1 MPYTQLNNL
10 DFVNIKTALKDYMR
24 AQTDFT
30 DYDFEG
36 SALSNLLDVLAY
48 NTYYTAFNTNM
59 VANEMFLDSATLRD
73 NVVSLAKNLGY
84 VPKSIT
90 APKAVVDLELT
101 FTGGT
106 PPTSVTLT
114 AGSGFVS
121 NYDGSL
127 YRFVVTEDTKVSV
140 ANNVASF
147 TNLSIYEGSYL
158 TTNTTIDTTLK
169 NQRFII
175 ENSGVDTNTLKVRV
189 YQAVNSSVYDDYAV
203 ASNILDI
210 GATDKVF
217 FISEQEDENYEI
229 FFGDGVLGKKL
240 ENGNV
245 VQISYVVT
253 NGEVTNG
260 AKTFTFNG
268 LLEDQN
274 DTPVTTPFGITSLTT
289 VSNASGGAVIETIEK
304 IKYNAPKF
312 YGSQNRAVTQN
323 DYKAIVRNLYP
334 AVSDIIVFGGEDQEP
349 PAYGKVFLSVKPTEA
364 AALSAFTKR
373 DLKEKLKKHTV
384 ASIRPEFVDPSILYL
399 ELTSDV
405 YYDVNKTK
413 LLPAEMAAK
422 TSTSVT
428 EYLKTSGTEKFNGK
442 FRYSKFI
449 GVIDNAD
456 RAINSND
463 TDVTMRKDFIAQINA
478 SSYYEVC
485 YGNSFLID
493 CNNPVVTSTGMTTF
507 EFPNYTSYLEDRDGK
522 LVLYRL
528 DSITGEKILLNDS
541 IGTVDYTK
549 GEIKM
554 NDFTILKGTF
564 SDNRIELRVK
574 PANKDIEVKREMYLD
589 VDISKSK
596 FVAYKEE

>member
-10 DFVNIKTALKDYMR
+10 DFVDIKVALRDYMR

-36 SALSNLLDVLAY
+36 SAISNLLDVLAY
-48 NTYYTAFNTNM
+48 NTYYTAFNTSM
-59 VANEMFLDSATLRD
+59 VANELFLDSATLRD
-73 NVVSLAKNLGY
+73 NVVSLAKQLGY
-84 VPKSIT
+84 TPKSIT
-90 APKAVVDLELT
+90 SPKAVVDLGIT
-101 FTGGT
+101 FTGT
-106 PPTSVTLT
+106 APSAVTLK

-127 YRFVVTEDTKVSV
+127 YRFVVTKDTKIPVV
-140 ANNVASF
+140 NNVA
-147 TNLSIYEGSYL
+147 TWTDLEINEGSYI
-158 TTNTTIDTTLK
+158 TTNTTVDTTLK
-169 NQRFII
+169 SQRFII
-175 ENSGVDTNTLKVRV
+175 ENSGVDTNTVKVRV
-189 YQAVNSSVYDDYAV
+189 FESANSTVFYDYSL

-229 FFGDGVLGKKL
+229 FFGDGVLGEKL
-240 ENGNV
+240 EDGNV
-245 VQISYVVT
+245 VEISYVIT
-253 NGEVTNG
+253 NGDSTNG
-260 AKTFTFNG
+260 AKIFTFNG
-268 LLEDQN
+268 LLVDEN
-274 DTPVTTPFGITSLTT
+274 NTPVTVPFGITTLTT
-289 VSNASGGAVIETIEK
+289 KNIASGGAAIESIDK
-304 IKYNAPKF
+304 IKFNAPKF
-312 YGSQNRAVTQN
+312 YGSQNRAVTSN

-334 AVSDIIVFGGEDQEP
+334 AVSDIIVFGGEEQEP

-364 AALSAFTKR
+364 AALSAFTKS

-399 ELTSDV
+399 ELTSDI

-422 TSTSVT
+422 ASTAVT

-449 GVIDNAD
+449 SVIDNTD

-463 TDVTMRKDFIAQINA
+463 TDVTMRKDFIAQLNS
-478 SSYYEVC
+478 SSYYEIC
-485 YGNSFLID
+485 YKNPFYVD
-493 CNNPVVTSTGMTTF
+493 CNDPVVSSTGMTTF
-507 EFPNYTSYLEDRDGK
+507 EFPTVTSYLEDRNGK

-528 DSITGEKILLNDS
+528 DSITGEKVLLNDS
-541 IGTVDYTK
+541 VGTIDYTK
-549 GEIKM
+549 GEITM
-554 NDFTILKGTF
+554 SDFTILKGSF

-574 PANKDIEVKREMYLD
+574 PANKDIEVKREAYLD
-589 VDISKSK
+589 VDVSKSK

>member
-10 DFVNIKTALKDYMR
+10 DFTDIKVALKDYMR
-24 AQTDFT
+24 AQSDFT

-36 SALSNLLDVLAY
+36 SALSNILDVLAY

-59 VANEMFLDSATLRD
+59 VVNEMYLDSATLRD
-73 NVVSLAKNLGY
+73 NVVSLAKQLGY
-84 VPKSIT
+84 TPKSIT
-90 APKAVVDLELT
+90 APKASVDMALT
-101 FTGGT
+101 FTG
-106 PPTSVTLT
+106 TSPSTVTIK

-127 YRFVVTEDTKVSV
+127 YRFVLRDDNKVEV
-140 ANNVASF
+140 ANNVATFSAIP
-147 TNLSIYEGSYL
+147 IYEGSYIS
-158 TTNTTIDTTLK
+158 TATTIDTSIK
-169 NQRFII
+169 DQRFYLDNAGI
-175 ENSGVDTNTLKVRV
+175 DTTTVKVRV
-189 YQAVNSSVYDDYAV
+189 YKAINSTIFDDYTA
-203 ASNILDI
+203 ANNILDI
-210 GATDKVF
+210 GAADKVF
-217 FISEQEDENYEI
+217 FLSEKEDERYEL

-240 ENGNV
+240 EDGNV
-245 VQISYVVT
+245 VEISYIIT
-253 NGEVTNG
+253 NGDVTNG
-260 AKTFTFNG
+260 AKTFTING
-268 LLEDQN
+268 VMQDENNSNVALPY
-274 DTPVTTPFGITSLTT
+274 TVTSLTT
-289 VSNASGGAVIETIEK
+289 VSNASGGAPIETIDK
-304 IKYNAPKF
+304 IKFNAPKY
-312 YGSQNRAVTQN
+312 YGSQNRAVTGN

-334 AVSDIIVFGGEDQEP
+334 AVSDIIVFGGEEQEP

-364 AALSAFTKR
+364 AALSSFTKNE
-373 DLKEKLKKHTV
+373 LTSELKKYTV
-384 ASIRPEFVDPSILYL
+384 ASIRPEFVDPSILFL
-399 ELTSDV
+399 ELTSNI
-405 YYDVNKTK
+405 YYNGTKTK
-413 LLPAEMAAK
+413 MLPTEVA
-422 TSTSVT
+422 STVSTAIT

-449 GVIDNAD
+449 GVIDNSD

-485 YGNSFLID
+485 YGNPFLID
-493 CNNPVVTSTGMTTF
+493 CNNPVVWSTGMTVF
-507 EFPNYTSYLEDRDGK
+507 EYPTYTSYLEDRNGK

-541 IGTVDYTK
+541 VGTVDYTK
-549 GEIKM
+549 GEITM

-589 VDISKSK
+589 VDVSKSK